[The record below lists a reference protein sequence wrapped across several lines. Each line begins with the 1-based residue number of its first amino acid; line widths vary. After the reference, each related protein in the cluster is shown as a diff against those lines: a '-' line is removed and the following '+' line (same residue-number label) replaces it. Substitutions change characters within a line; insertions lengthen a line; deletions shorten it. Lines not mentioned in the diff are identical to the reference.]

1 MPTTLAEA
9 SRLIA
14 AKELSPVELTSSCLN
29 RIEADNEKI
38 AAFITLTADSAM
50 DAARRAES
58 RIMKDGP
65 RTPLDGIPIAHKD
78 IFNTAGI
85 RTTAHSRLLEHN
97 VPTED
102 ATVVRLLAEAGTT
115 MLGKLST
122 LEFALAGPSFDLPW
136 PPARNPWNTDHFT
149 AGSSSG
155 TAAAIA
161 SGMILGGTG
170 SDTGGSIRGPAAMCG
185 TSGIKPTYGRCSRV
199 GMIPLAPSLD
209 QAGPMAPTAEDSAL
223 MLQQMAGHDPSDPV
237 SVDLPV
243 PDFLGLIGKSVRDLR
258 IGVVR
263 HFHEQD
269 LPATSSVLSA
279 IERSLNVLRAAGA
292 EVSDVALSPLLD
304 YSAANK
310 IIMNCEAAA
319 VHEADMNNKPQ
330 LYGALLRGRLI
341 VASMLSSN
349 DYLQAQRRRKE
360 LSHELA
366 TMMKTVDVLITATA
380 VSEAPRMDEVTTWD
394 GLVSP
399 SFTAPW
405 NLTGLPAIAVRMGN
419 GENNLPISVQLGGRA
434 FDEARLFQVAH
445 LLESEAF

>member
-1 MPTTLAEA
+1 
-9 SRLIA
+9 
-14 AKELSPVELTSSCLN
+14 
-29 RIEADNEKI
+29 
-38 AAFITLTADSAM
+38 
-50 DAARRAES
+50 
-58 RIMKDGP
+58 
-65 RTPLDGIPIAHKD
+65 
-78 IFNTAGI
+78 
-85 RTTAHSRLLEHN
+85 
-97 VPTED
+97 
-102 ATVVRLLAEAGTT
+102 
-115 MLGKLST
+115 
-122 LEFALAGPSFDLPW
+122 
-136 PPARNPWNTDHFT
+136 
-149 AGSSSG
+149 
-155 TAAAIA
+155 
-161 SGMILGGTG
+161 
-170 SDTGGSIRGPAAMCG
+170 
-185 TSGIKPTYGRCSRV
+185 
-199 GMIPLAPSLD
+199 
-209 QAGPMAPTAEDSAL
+209 MAPTAKDCAL

-243 PDFLGLIGKSVRDLR
+243 PDFLCVIGKSVRDLR

-279 IERSLNVLRAAGA
+279 IERSLDVLRAAGA

-319 VHEADMNNKPQ
+319 VHEANMNNKPQ

-360 LSHELA
+360 LSQELA
-366 TMMKTVDVLITATA
+366 TMMKNVDVLITATA
-380 VSEAPRMDEVTTWD
+380 VSEAPRMDEITTWD
-394 GLVSP
+394 GLESP

-445 LLESEAF
+445 LLESEAT